1 MPTGT
6 PSEFANTTTL
16 DQSEVS
22 VMEVLHRTS
31 LGAVNQD
38 YYLPV
43 FQALDNTPTER
54 PRWNWAAS
62 LCTLNWLIFRR
73 LWVGA
78 LIYAGVLTALLLLL
92 AGVLPLLFPD
102 AFGATLA
109 LSMMAGAALLIVP
122 GRYGNAW
129 LFSATQ
135 VRMTLALSETSSLK
149 DACERLAQHA
159 PTQRQ
164 LVRQVLLNVGLAGAL
179 TGLLLMS
186 HTGSPP
192 ANATPVAMGRLVAGD
207 APREAPPANPPAVPE
222 PIASAPAVPA
232 LVAPAAPAASEP
244 VPEPAPLPTVTLPVM
259 PATSADG
266 PVAYVINVGLFALPA
281 NARRVHSA
289 LKDEGLEVSTSTMNM
304 VRGLRYRVRVGPF
317 ATLAEAEAAAQ
328 RIRGLHFE
336 AAVAESPQAH

>member
-16 DQSEVS
+16 DQREVS

-31 LGAVNQD
+31 LGAVNLD

-43 FQALDNTPTER
+43 FQALDSTPTER

-78 LIYAGVLTALLLLL
+78 LIYASVLTALLLLL

-102 AFGATLA
+102 ALGATLA
-109 LSMMAGAALLIVP
+109 LAMLAGAALLIVP

-129 LFSATQ
+129 LFSTTQ

-149 DACERLAQHA
+149 DACERLAKQA

-179 TGLLLMS
+179 AGLLLMPR
-186 HTGSPP
+186 TDSPP
-192 ANATPVAMGRLVAGD
+192 VNATPVAMGRLVAGD
-207 APREAPPANPPAVPE
+207 APSEAAMASPPVVPE
-222 PIASAPAVPA
+222 LTASEPAVPA
-232 LVAPAAPAASEP
+232 PVAAPAIPAASEP
-244 VPEPAPLPTVTLPVM
+244 VPEPAPLPTTTLPVM
-259 PATSADG
+259 PATSADSA
-266 PVAYVINVGLFALPA
+266 VSYVINVGLFALPA

-289 LKDEGLEVSTSTMNM
+289 LKDEGLAVSTSAMKLRN
-304 VRGLRYRVRVGPF
+304 GLRYGVRVGPF
-317 ATLAEAEAAAQ
+317 TTLAEADAAAQ
-328 RIRGLHFE
+328 RIRGLDFE
-336 AAVAESPQAH
+336 AAVAEAP